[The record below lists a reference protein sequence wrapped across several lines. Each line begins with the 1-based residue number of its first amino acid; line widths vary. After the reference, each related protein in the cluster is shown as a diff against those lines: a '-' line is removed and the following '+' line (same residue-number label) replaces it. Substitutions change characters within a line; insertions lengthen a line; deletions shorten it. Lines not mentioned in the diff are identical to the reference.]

1 MENHNI
7 DPKMLEMLVCPFT
20 KTRLE
25 LSASGKELVSHA
37 ARLAFPIEEGVPLLV
52 LDSAR
57 RLKED
62 ELR

>member
-25 LSASGKELVSHA
+25 LSSNGKELVSHA
-37 ARLAFPIEEGVPLLV
+37 ARLAFPIEKGVPLMV
-52 LDSAR
+52 LDGAR
-57 RLKED
+57 HLKDHE
-62 ELR
+62 RR

>member
-25 LSASGKELVSHA
+25 LSADGKELVSHA
-37 ARLAFPIEEGVPLLV
+37 ARLAFPIEKGVPLMV
-52 LDSAR
+52 LDGAR
-57 RLKED
+57 HLKDD
-62 ELR
+62 ERR

>member
-25 LSASGKELVSHA
+25 LSADGKELQSFA
-37 ARLAFPIEEGVPLLV
+37 ARLAFPIEKGVPLLV

-57 RLKED
+57 HMQED

>member
-20 KTRLE
+20 KTRLT
-25 LSASGKELVSHA
+25 LSTNGKELVSHA
-37 ARLAFPIEEGVPLLV
+37 ARLAFPIEQGVPLLV

-57 RLKED
+57 HLKEN
-62 ELR
+62 ERL